1 MRHLLIAPAATALLF
16 SPVCGGQDGVQL
28 VLGLE
33 CPQGGFEAGGAVD
46 CDEFAAAIRDEFT
59 EGTVALVQLSMVA
72 SSREADLTVS
82 IETVEG
88 LFILILEDSTIE
100 HEYRREVPSAG
111 SGGFDPDAAA
121 FILRGLL
128 SSFLY
133 EDLEEIPTGSD
144 LVEIAVPP
152 EKHELLKQ
160 IVEPSKSEMPEAPEK
175 AVEHVR
181 TIPPMGVEAGYTL
194 LVDISNRLAL
204 HGMAAAV
211 GIIAIE
217 WLEVHAGIVLTA
229 PRTFAREAQDAS
241 DSYRFAISH
250 VLGNLGVRFR
260 ALRLGFFTLE
270 AGLGLRLG
278 AARLEVRD
286 ETGNGPWSFEELESS
301 IFAGMGIHLGFLR
314 LLGLRI
320 AVAGEG
326 LLNATGVRQGP
337 ADRDIL
343 YDPGRFRLAVLAQL
357 TAGF

>member
-1 MRHLLIAPAATALLF
+1 M
-16 SPVCGGQDGVQL
+16 QL

-33 CPQGGFEAGGAVD
+33 CPQGGFEAEGAVD

-111 SGGFDPDAAA
+111 GGGFDPDAAA

-133 EDLEEIPTGSD
+133 EDLDEIPAGSD

-160 IVEPSKSEMPEAPEK
+160 IVEPEKHETPGK
-175 AVEHVR
+175 AVETVR
-181 TIPPMGVEAGYTL
+181 IIPPMGVEAGYTL
-194 LVDISNRLAL
+194 LVDISNRIAL
-204 HGMAAAV
+204 HGMVAAV

-229 PRTFAREAQDAS
+229 PRTFTRKLRDAS
-241 DSYRFAISH
+241 GSYQFAISH

-270 AGLGLRLG
+270 AGLGLHLG
-278 AARLEVRD
+278 AARMEVR
-286 ETGNGPWSFEELESS
+286 EATGSGPWSFEELESS
-301 IFAGMGIHLGFLR
+301 IFAGVGIHLGFLR

-326 LLNATGVRQGP
+326 LLNATGVRQDP
-337 ADRDIL
+337 TDRDIL
-343 YDPGRFRLAVLAQL
+343 YDPGRFRLAVHAEL